1 MTGRIRDLTR
11 SIDGKYVISVQV
23 DDDPRQ
29 LCETLK
35 DAEIDIEIKKH
46 RKRRSLDANAYAWVL
61 IGKIAEKMHIDRAE
75 VYRNAIR
82 AIGGTSTIVCIQDK
96 ALDVLLEG
104 WQSRGIGWQ
113 AETMPSKVEG
123 CTNVIL
129 YYGSST
135 YDTLQM
141 SLLIDHIVQDA
152 KALGIETLTPR
163 ELEEMLGQHHAA

>member
-23 DDDPRQ
+23 DDDPRH

-35 DAEIDIEIKKH
+35 DADIDIEIKKH

-61 IGKIAEKMHIDRAE
+61 IGKIAEKMHIDREE

-82 AIGGTSTIVCIQDK
+82 AIGGTSTIICIQDK

-104 WQSRGIGWQ
+104 WRSRGIGWQ

>member
-104 WQSRGIGWQ
+104 WRSRGIGWQ